1 MQTGRTLRSAEGSN
15 RGAFGPIEWAL
26 LLGLSVI
33 WGSSFLWIA
42 IGLDDLHP
50 GAVALA
56 RTALGALA
64 MSFVPSSRASVDADA
79 RTGVWLVGLF
89 GTVMPA
95 LLFAFAEQRVES
107 SVAGMV
113 QSAAPLFVLGLSIV
127 MLRRVPAPTVLI
139 GLVVGLLGGVLI
151 ALPNVTGADAEPLGV
166 TLVLIAVACY
176 SVSSNILPPL
186 VHDFGGAAVM
196 ARALRFG
203 TLVLLPYGIYGF
215 TQSSFAWSAVVAM
228 FVLGVFGTGF
238 ARTMMAEL
246 IARAG
251 APRASMVSY
260 FVPVV
265 AVVLGV
271 AVRGDGIVAL
281 ELVGLAII
289 LLSARL
295 ISRADH

>member
-1 MQTGRTLRSAEGSN
+1 MQTGRTLRSGEGSN
-15 RGAFGPIEWAL
+15 RGAFGPVEWAL

-50 GAVALA
+50 GAVALS

-64 MSFVPSSRASVDADA
+64 MSLVPASRAPVDPDA
-79 RTGVWLVGLF
+79 RAGIALVGLF
-89 GTVMPA
+89 GTVAPA

-113 QSAAPLFVLGLSIV
+113 QSAAPLFVLVLSIA
-127 MLRRVPAPTVLI
+127 MLRRVPAPTVLV
-139 GLVVGLLGGVLI
+139 GLVVGLVGGVLI
-151 ALPNVTGADAEPLGV
+151 AWPNVTGADAEPLGV

-186 VHDFGGAAVM
+186 VQEFGGAAVM

-203 TLVLLPYGIYGF
+203 TLTLVPYGVWGF
-215 TQSSFAWSAVVAM
+215 TQSAFAWSAVVAM
-228 FVLGVFGTGF
+228 LILGIFGTGF

-246 IARAG
+246 ISRAG

-265 AVVLGV
+265 AVILGV
-271 AVRGDGIVAL
+271 AVRGDGVIPL
-281 ELVGLAII
+281 EILGLAII
-289 LLSARL
+289 LVSARL
-295 ISRADH
+295 ISRADP